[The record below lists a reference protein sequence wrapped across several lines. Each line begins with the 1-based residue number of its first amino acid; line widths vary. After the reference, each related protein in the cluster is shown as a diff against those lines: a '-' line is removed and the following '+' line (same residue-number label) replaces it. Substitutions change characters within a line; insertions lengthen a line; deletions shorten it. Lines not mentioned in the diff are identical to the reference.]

1 MIYRLSADHGV
12 GHREDVYD
20 QLKSSIE
27 DMIGQTGELF
37 NIVFLE
43 ELPIEKK

>member
-27 DMIGQTGELF
+27 DMIGQTGELY
-37 NIVFLE
+37 IVILE
-43 ELPIEKK
+43 ELPIKK